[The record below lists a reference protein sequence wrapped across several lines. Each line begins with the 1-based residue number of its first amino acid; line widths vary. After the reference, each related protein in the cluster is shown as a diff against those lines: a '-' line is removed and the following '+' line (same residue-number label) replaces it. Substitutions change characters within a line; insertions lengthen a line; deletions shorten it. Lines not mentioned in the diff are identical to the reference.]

1 MLPKIYSTQNCA
13 IFKRKKLI
21 AFFYLAYRNKRLGL
35 LAFSLFSLVMFV
47 IGVNLT
53 FKYKFL
59 PSFDV
64 LLFTGTE
71 LYISPWTRIIPYAVG
86 VTCGWFLKKY
96 RKTFT
101 VSDVSNEQWWGEKYP
116 DLEFLLFSSRT
127 QKLRNF
133 MFFLSSFILLLALHA
148 TIQRDISVP
157 VASMCILIG
166 RPLIGIAVC
175 WFIITNA
182 CGYNCKLS

>member
-1 MLPKIYSTQNCA
+1 
-13 IFKRKKLI
+13 
-21 AFFYLAYRNKRLGL
+21 
-35 LAFSLFSLVMFV
+35 MFA

-101 VSDVSNEQWWGEKYP
+101 VSDVSNDGNYP
-116 DLEFLLFSSRT
+116 DLEFKFKFFFFSSFRK

>member
-1 MLPKIYSTQNCA
+1 MQFLLQKKVNC
-13 IFKRKKLI
+13 IF
-21 AFFYLAYRNKRLGL
+21 FLAHRNKRLGL
-35 LAFSLFSLVMFV
+35 FTFSLFSLVMFV

-86 VTCGWFLKKY
+86 VTCGWFLKNY
-96 RKTFT
+96 RKTFA
-101 VSDVSNEQWWGEKYP
+101 VSDVSKLWVEIAETLN
-116 DLEFLLFSSRT
+116 FNSNSSFPFRS

-157 VASMCILIG
+157 VASLCILIG
-166 RPLIGIAVC
+166 RPLIAIAVC
-175 WFIITNA
+175 WFMVTNA
-182 CGYNCKLS
+182 CGYNCKRS